1 MAYALT
7 NPCGYYVSWYT
18 EESRNTI
25 CTSHTTLVLHPF
37 LEGESYTELEPY
49 FWTVTREMKWT
60 GRSWCGNSREGL
72 SLWQGTHISTEG
84 NDNTPTDTWVSKGA
98 TKREE
103 FMGKKGAGGHL
114 TNLYIWKIK
123 VQSFLN
129 SLNTLGIIFKFYF
142 IFLPPPS
149 HPAAFRQT
157 FVYLLGRCR
166 KTQRVLCAAICAILG
181 ASKASTSH
189 DKETQG

>member
-1 MAYALT
+1 MIYKTEQEYNMYFTHYAGVAPISRREELHWVRAILL
-7 NPCGYYVSWYT
+7 NCYT
-18 EESRNTI
+18 WNEVNRQI
-25 CTSHTTLVLHPF
+25 LM
-37 LEGESYTELEPY
+37 
-49 FWTVTREMKWT
+49 R
-60 GRSWCGNSREGL
+60 CGNSREGL

-157 FVYLLGRCR
+157 FVYLLGRWR
-166 KTQRVLCAAICAILG
+166 KAQQVLCAAICAILG